1 MKKANVV
8 LSLVLALVIM
18 FNIGVVLYER
28 GHADGYEK
36 CFVEDMAQI
45 DQAYEYGLEDGVQM
59 WDDHTKAQ
67 EELKIKNEMKDIVSN
82 FKL

>member
-8 LSLVLALVIM
+8 LSLVLALVVM
-18 FNIGVVLYER
+18 FNVGVVLYER

-36 CFVEDMAQI
+36 CFVEDIAQI

-59 WDDHTKAQ
+59 WDDHQKSQ
-67 EELKIKNEMKDIVSN
+67 EELKIKNEVKDVIESIS
-82 FKL
+82 L